1 MSSFVSKV
9 ATSVNRQKGMIFS
22 IEGNIGAGKST
33 FLNTLKKH
41 LDIDFQ
47 FFPEN
52 LDSWTNVGNKNI
64 NLLDLLY
71 TSPERWAFLFN
82 QYVMLTKLE
91 HYDQMVKKLSS
102 EINFTERSLY
112 SDKLKFFFFLILEK
126 FLWKISCLMVN

>member
-126 FLWKISCLMVN
+126 FL

>member
-1 MSSFVSKV
+1 MSSFVSEV

-112 SDKLKFFFFLILEK
+112 SDKLKFFFFFNFRKVFMKNFVL
-126 FLWKISCLMVN
+126 NG